1 MLNLVPKVGADL
13 SLFKINVSGQRV
25 KLREINEQ
33 HCNPGFQHI
42 WQCVDVSDYEGKG
55 EDEPLPD
62 VFNNLGEAEY
72 IVSVFQYMI
81 ILGYKPQ
88 HISIITPFNGQ
99 KHLIV
104 DIMRKRCMD
113 IGLPMPGQILTF
125 DAAQGMQNEFV
136 LVSLVRTNGVDGYL
150 ADSRNVNRI
159 MSHARRGLYVFG
171 CKDNFLK
178 NSYSKIWTQLWKSSP
193 GLKLDL
199 CFGEQLWRNDP
210 KFVHRR
216 VLSPHDKDRLHN
228 VSSVNDMLSITEVL
242 LRLVR

>member
-1 MLNLVPKVGADL
+1 MGCTETFVPIIATGQKLKRLIMFGDCACECPPPSGCRLPVGPRYELTVQSEFVRFLRLGVPLIVLPDDPANLSMLNLVPKVGADL

-125 DAAQGMQNEFV
+125 DAAQGMQNE
-136 LVSLVRTNGVDGYL
+136 
-150 ADSRNVNRI
+150 
-159 MSHARRGLYVFG
+159 
-171 CKDNFLK
+171 
-178 NSYSKIWTQLWKSSP
+178 SSWFP
-193 GLKLDL
+193 WY
-199 CFGEQLWRNDP
+199 ERM
-210 KFVHRR
+210 V
-216 VLSPHDKDRLHN
+216 
-228 VSSVNDMLSITEVL
+228 
-242 LRLVR
+242 